1 MFVLRTLCTDPLEG
15 AFTSPFRLTGAVSV
29 TLARRENV
37 PGCMD
42 QPKEAESSLLL
53 PSDDGDN
60 DDDESESDGCE
71 FDDGDD
77 DDDDDDDD
85 DGDDDFDDEEESS
98 SSSLLLLTHGTSILM
113 NSDRVHTSVTF
124 STLNNGLNNPK
135 S

>member
-15 AFTSPFRLTGAVSV
+15 AFASPFRLTGAVSV

-71 FDDGDD
+71 FDDGGDD
-77 DDDDDDDD
+77 DDDDDD
-85 DGDDDFDDEEESS
+85 ESS
-98 SSSLLLLTHGTSILM
+98 VVRTRAKNERRRKREREKDSRITRGELYE
-113 NSDRVHTSVTF
+113 
-124 STLNNGLNNPK
+124 
-135 S
+135 

>member
-60 DDDESESDGCE
+60 DDDERESDGCE
-71 FDDGDD
+71 FDDADD
-77 DDDDDDDD
+77 DDD
-85 DGDDDFDDEEESS
+85 DDDFDDEEESS

>member
-71 FDDGDD
+71 FDDDD
-77 DDDDDDDD
+77 
-85 DGDDDFDDEEESS
+85 DDDFDDEEESS
-98 SSSLLLLTHGTSILM
+98 SSSLLLLTLGTSILM

>member
-15 AFTSPFRLTGAVSV
+15 TFTSPFRLTGAVSV

-71 FDDGDD
+71 FDD
-77 DDDDDDDD
+77 DDDD

-124 STLNNGLNNPK
+124 STLNSGLNNPK

>member
-15 AFTSPFRLTGAVSV
+15 AFASPFRLTGAVSV

-71 FDDGDD
+71 FD

>member
-53 PSDDGDN
+53 PSEDGDN

-71 FDDGDD
+71 F
-77 DDDDDDDD
+77 DDDDDD

>member
-71 FDDGDD
+71 FDD
-77 DDDDDDDD
+77 DDDDD

>member
-71 FDDGDD
+71 FDDD
-77 DDDDDDDD
+77 
-85 DGDDDFDDEEESS
+85 DDDFDDEEESS

>member
-53 PSDDGDN
+53 PSDDGDD

-71 FDDGDD
+71 F
-77 DDDDDDDD
+77 DDDDDD

>member
-71 FDDGDD
+71 FDDDD
-77 DDDDDDDD
+77 DDDD
-85 DGDDDFDDEEESS
+85 DDDFDDEEESS

>member
-1 MFVLRTLCTDPLEG
+1 VFVLRTLCTDPLEG

-60 DDDESESDGCE
+60 DDDESESDGGE
-71 FDDGDD
+71 FDDDG
-77 DDDDDDDD
+77 DD

>member
-71 FDDGDD
+71 FDD
-77 DDDDDDDD
+77 DDDD

>member
-71 FDDGDD
+71 FDDDD
-77 DDDDDDDD
+77 
-85 DGDDDFDDEEESS
+85 DDDFDDEEESS